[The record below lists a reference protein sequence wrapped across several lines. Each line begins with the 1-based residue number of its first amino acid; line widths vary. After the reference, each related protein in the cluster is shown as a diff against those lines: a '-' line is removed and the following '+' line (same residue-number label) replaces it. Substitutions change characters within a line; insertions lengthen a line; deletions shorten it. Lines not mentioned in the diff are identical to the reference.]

1 MYHRAVFWVDVSW
14 IYETFG
20 TFNDLQQHVRVGATL
35 AVVPHLDFPAA
46 LRQWATARV
55 APTRWVHYYS
65 LYSSSIHQASGFSS
79 I

>member
-55 APTRWVHYYS
+55 APTRRSRMLTLKYRKFHGS
-65 LYSSSIHQASGFSS
+65 MK
-79 I
+79 